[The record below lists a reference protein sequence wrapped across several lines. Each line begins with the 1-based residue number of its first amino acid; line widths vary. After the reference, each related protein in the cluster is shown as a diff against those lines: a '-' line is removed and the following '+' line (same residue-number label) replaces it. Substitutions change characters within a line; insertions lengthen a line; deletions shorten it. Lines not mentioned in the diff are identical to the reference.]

1 MSRRAPSVLPVL
13 HCGDLSAGRARPRAS
28 RSSSPLSLTRK
39 ESGILEMLDAAG
51 ATRKMRELG

>member
-13 HCGDLSAGRARPRAS
+13 HCGDLPAGRARPRA
-28 RSSSPLSLTRK
+28 SPLSLTRK
-39 ESGILEMLDAAG
+39 ESGILEMLDAVG